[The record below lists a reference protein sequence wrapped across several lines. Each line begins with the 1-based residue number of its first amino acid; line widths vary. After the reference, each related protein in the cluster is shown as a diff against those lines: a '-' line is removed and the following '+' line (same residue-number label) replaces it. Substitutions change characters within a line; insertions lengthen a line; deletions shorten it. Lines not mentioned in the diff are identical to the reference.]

1 MSEEG
6 PTQDERSEL
15 SPLELFVVKVGVVT
29 VAIIVVLYAGL
40 YFLESFADRK
50 IQQFAFLKGGSA
62 FWSAVEQKLTT
73 MADEPDLPAERKQK
87 IIDALH
93 RLSVKYQPYLQAL
106 NGDDPHD
113 PK

>member
-1 MSEEG
+1 MTEEEPSQG
-6 PTQDERSEL
+6 ERAEL
-15 SPLELFVVKVGVVT
+15 SPLEMFVVKVGIVT
-29 VAIIVVLYAGL
+29 VAIIVILYAGL
-40 YFLESFADRK
+40 YFLQSFADQK
-50 IQQFAFLKGGSA
+50 IQQFAFLKGGTA

-106 NGDDPHD
+106 NSDEPHN